1 MKNYRKLI
9 EWNGQAMTAG
19 AWSRT
24 EACQR
29 KRISRALIAMR
40 MLNGWTPDAALTTPP
55 LPIVQKRTTYALQG
69 AELDRVVSRWRR
81 NWAAWMDEQ
90 TC

>member
-1 MKNYRKLI
+1 MRKYRKLI
-9 EWNGQAMTAG
+9 EWNGQAMTAA

-55 LPIVQKRTTYALQG
+55 LPIGQKRTTHALQG
-69 AELDRVVSRWRR
+69 AEIDRVVSRWRR
-81 NWAAWMDEQ
+81 NWAVWLDEQ